1 MENSYLK
8 GQDLLKEIESLPS
21 LVQPIMRT
29 STPALDPSGNTDTE
43 EESDID
49 ELPAPPTLFSLSTET
64 KRLYRDVMKYS
75 SAPRVVDL
83 SDINSKRAAAKGG
96 KVWVPRKKM
105 PAYQVIERKMEGE
118 RLTRRVHG
126 LLARASAIGTNL

>member
-1 MENSYLK
+1 MENSFLK
-8 GQDLLKEIESLPS
+8 GQDLLREIESLPP
-21 LVQPIMRT
+21 LVPPIVRT
-29 STPALDPSGNTDTE
+29 PTPALDPSGNTDTE
-43 EESDID
+43 EDSDMD
-49 ELPAPPTLFSLSTET
+49 EPPPTLFSLSTET

-83 SDINSKRAAAKGG
+83 SDLNSKRAAAKGG
-96 KVWVPRKKM
+96 KVWIPKKKT
-105 PAYQVIERKMEGE
+105 PAHQVIERKMEGE

>member
-8 GQDLLKEIESLPS
+8 GQDLLREIESLPP
-21 LVQPIMRT
+21 LVQPITRMP
-29 STPALDPSGNTDTE
+29 TPALDPSGNSDTE
-43 EESDID
+43 ESDSDES
-49 ELPAPPTLFSLSTET
+49 PAPPTLFSLSTET

-83 SDINSKRAAAKGG
+83 SDLNSKRAAAKGG
-96 KVWVPRKKM
+96 KVWMPKKKT
-105 PAYQVIERKMEGE
+105 PAHQVFERKMEGE

-126 LLARASAIGTNL
+126 LLARASAIGANL